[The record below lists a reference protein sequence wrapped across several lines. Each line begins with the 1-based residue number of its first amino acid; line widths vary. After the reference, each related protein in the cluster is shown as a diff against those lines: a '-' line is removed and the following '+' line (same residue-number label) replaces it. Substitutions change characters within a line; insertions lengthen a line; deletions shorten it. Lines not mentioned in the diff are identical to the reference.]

1 MEALVSISVA
11 NIAILYKKFGR
22 KKKERFDI
30 ILEPLQA
37 LIQLAFLSVSPV
49 GTKLTIYNNCL
60 KLQRPSATQGIVR
73 WYNSDNKEDL
83 FYLFNV
89 CKRFPLYYK
98 FLRDQKPELYGLL
111 ISMAEK
117 GIEKLIQTY
126 NKTNKMVL
134 LHILQ
139 LFKTLLYNPNVIEKS
154 HNILPQFNINDVN
167 ESFVS
172 CKSISD
178 NSISSNTSHTLKFG
192 RNSVISSVSST
203 STTPTTPTTTPEIKP
218 SVYSSNIELDSLSL
232 NSIHS
237 NEESNEN
244 TPFVTG
250 IDKVFTQIIS
260 IYNNEE
266 YEIMRNALILLNN
279 CKNNEDITDYIKG
292 TNYLLKPTFSK
303 IQKWISKNIIF

>member
-1 MEALVSISVA
+1 MVV
-11 NIAILYKKFGR
+11 

-37 LIQLAFLSVSPV
+37 LLQLAFLSVSPL

-89 CKRFPLYYK
+89 CKRFPIYYK

-111 ISMAEK
+111 VSMAEK

-154 HNILPQFNINDVN
+154 HNTSPQFNIKKC
-167 ESFVS
+167 E
-172 CKSISD
+172 
-178 NSISSNTSHTLKFG
+178 
-192 RNSVISSVSST
+192 
-203 STTPTTPTTTPEIKP
+203 
-218 SVYSSNIELDSLSL
+218 
-232 NSIHS
+232 
-237 NEESNEN
+237 
-244 TPFVTG
+244 
-250 IDKVFTQIIS
+250 
-260 IYNNEE
+260 
-266 YEIMRNALILLNN
+266 
-279 CKNNEDITDYIKG
+279 
-292 TNYLLKPTFSK
+292 
-303 IQKWISKNIIF
+303 